1 MSLLDDYATMH
12 RLIVQTESMDTEATV
27 LAEVSNLLHLD
38 KNQAAWMCFVYL
50 AYYDMGSFLRCFEF
64 TRNPEI
70 PADKYLRL
78 SCDTERRVHRV
89 PAKMERH
96 FGDVVS
102 IADSNGGLYNWLSS
116 YVEKSPQQSWVNMI
130 NPVETIFGNGRWA
143 SYRTIE
149 MIGQVCG
156 LPVEAP
162 DMGHANSSG
171 PRRGLEFLYSDLPQG
186 NKPADI
192 AYLDQVSLDLN
203 RKLAERGISA
213 KLQDTET
220 GLCGF
225 KSMVKGDYYVGE
237 DLDSML
243 EEILKQPSG
252 LTQTIFEA
260 RKNIFPHEYL
270 GELNGWT
277 GMDRARKKI
286 YKETGQIVTR

>member
-27 LAEVSNLLHLD
+27 LTEVARLLDLT

-50 AYYDMGSFLRCFEF
+50 AYYDMGSFLRCFEY
-64 TRNPEI
+64 TRDADV
-70 PADKYLRL
+70 PADKFLRL
-78 SCDTERRVHRV
+78 FCDTERRVHRV
-89 PAKMERH
+89 PAKLERH
-96 FGDVVS
+96 FSDVVS

-116 YVEKSPQQSWVNMI
+116 YVEASPQQSWVNMI
-130 NPVETIFGNGRWA
+130 NPIESIFGNGRWA

-149 MIGQVCG
+149 MVGQVCG

-171 PRRGLEFLYSDLPQG
+171 PRRGLEYLYADLPQG
-186 NKPADI
+186 NKAADI
-192 AYLDQVSLDLN
+192 QYLDQVSLDLN

-252 LTQTIFEA
+252 LSHIIFEA
-260 RKNIFPHEYL
+260 RKNVFPHEYL

-277 GMDRARKKI
+277 GIDRARKKI
-286 YKETGQIVTR
+286 YKETGMIVTR